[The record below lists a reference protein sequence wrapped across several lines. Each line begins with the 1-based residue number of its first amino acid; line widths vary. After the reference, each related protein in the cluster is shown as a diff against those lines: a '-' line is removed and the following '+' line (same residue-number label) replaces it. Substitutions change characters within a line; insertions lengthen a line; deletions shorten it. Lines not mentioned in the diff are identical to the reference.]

1 VKDRHVGPVRLDWRE
16 QTVDARRLAGGV
28 ELRPAQESG
37 DAVPP
42 DVVVGDHDGHRSP
55 AVTDQRF
62 PNADAYQMLA
72 YRTALGLDRGYLVY
86 AKDAGEADR
95 NHVGRNVT
103 VIHVRAIDVEQPPT
117 RLLAQVQDLARE
129 IAGTSPAA
137 ASTAA

>member
-55 AVTDQRF
+55 AVT
-62 PNADAYQMLA
+62 
-72 YRTALGLDRGYLVY
+72 V
-86 AKDAGEADR
+86 
-95 NHVGRNVT
+95 V
-103 VIHVRAIDVEQPPT
+103 
-117 RLLAQVQDLARE
+117 LARAVLFDE
-129 IAGTSPAA
+129 PPDVWRLAA
-137 ASTAA
+137 DSRVGVLRLDNGQELRATPKLAIPQLMSS